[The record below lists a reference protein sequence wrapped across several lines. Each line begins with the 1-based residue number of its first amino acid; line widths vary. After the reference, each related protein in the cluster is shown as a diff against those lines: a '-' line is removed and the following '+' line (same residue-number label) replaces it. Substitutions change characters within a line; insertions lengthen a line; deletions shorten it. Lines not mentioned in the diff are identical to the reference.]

1 MPATGLSV
9 LDMRIWFAGNGLE
22 CFRYADLDNFNDNRL
37 NYPEG
42 AFSRLLD
49 FCIVPG
55 FWINL
60 KIFELSYT
68 IFGSIS
74 MSLGS
79 VFGLATG

>member
-1 MPATGLSV
+1 MPATGLSG

-22 CFRYADLDNFNDNRL
+22 WFRHADLDNFNDNRL

-60 KIFELSYT
+60 MIFELSYT
-68 IFGSIS
+68 IF
-74 MSLGS
+74 
-79 VFGLATG
+79 